1 MRSFN
6 TTLICLFTIVQTGL
20 FSSYGQSPVG
30 IGQWRAHYTFDKI
43 QSVALADNKVY
54 CSNNVALFYYDQE
67 DKSLNPISK
76 KDGLSGVDISKLGSY
91 KHEELLIGYEDGNI
105 DFIKDNVITAFNDI
119 QRANITGSKVINQF
133 YEHGN
138 KVFISTDYGLSIL
151 DMSRREVSDSYI
163 NVSANGST
171 NIFYASVL
179 SQDADSIFAATE
191 NGLMAAKYSPGVN
204 LRDYTNWKLFTSA
217 NGLPSG
223 DVKSV
228 GRLGSVVFAGV
239 NTKGIYYFDGTQ
251 WQSAGIAANE
261 VRGISTSDVA
271 VVSCVDGKI
280 YKITAPVTNELF
292 YASFLYTPTSAFLA
306 PDNDIYFVQPNFG
319 LVYYRPDHSS
329 ELIGKP
335 IGPLFKETYRLK
347 YLNET
352 VINCRGGLSVSY
364 GNIYIES
371 SVMLLGNDDEWKAYT
386 IYESGGLPPD
396 NRDLLDMA
404 IHPASK
410 TWYLGSFGSGL
421 VKLNPANKSYV
432 LLDTLNSPLKM
443 KYISAL
449 TTDDEGTVWICTHA
463 VFDRTVNKPFL
474 HAIDSK
480 DTSVWYSFKASQ
492 SDGKFPLEIVVD
504 HQSNKWM
511 RIGASGGIRGLM
523 MFKEINKAAGTSTQI
538 YFGVEQNKGGL
549 PNINVNTIS
558 VDKTGQVWIGTNQ
571 GICVFTNPAQIKPNN
586 IPKAYLPIVN
596 GFPLFFDKKINC
608 IKTDAAN
615 RKWIGTPDGVF
626 LLTADGLE
634 TIFKFDKNNSPMI
647 DNNVTTITINEKS
660 GEVFFG
666 TDKGIISYRGDATFG
681 EESHNNVKIFP
692 NPVER
697 DFNGYV
703 GISGL
708 ADDARVKITD
718 IAGKLTYETPAN
730 GGTASWNLKDYTGR
744 RATAGVYLIFS
755 ASEDGQE
762 KYVGKIAVLE

>member
-1 MRSFN
+1 MRSHKI
-6 TTLICLFTIVQTGL
+6 TLISLFTIVQTGF

-30 IGQWRAHYTFDKI
+30 IGQWRVHYTFDNI
-43 QSVALADNKVY
+43 RSVALADNKVY

-67 DKSLNPISK
+67 DKSLNSISK

-91 KHEELLIGYEDGNI
+91 RHEELLIGYEDGNI
-105 DFIKDNVITAFNDI
+105 DFIKDNSITAFNDI

-138 KVFISTDYGLSIL
+138 KVLISTDYGLSIL

-163 NVSANGST
+163 NVSADGSS

-179 SQDADSIFAATE
+179 SQDADSIFVACE
-191 NGLMAAKYSPGVN
+191 DGLMAAKYSPGVN
-204 LRDYTNWKLFTSA
+204 LRDYTNWKLFTASD
-217 NGLPSG
+217 GLPAG
-223 DVKSV
+223 AVKSV
-228 GRLGSVVFAGV
+228 GRLGNVVFAGV

-251 WQSAGIAANE
+251 WQSTGITANE
-261 VRGISTSDVA
+261 IRGISTSDNA
-271 VVSCVDGKI
+271 IVSSVDNKI
-280 YKITAPVTNELF
+280 YKITAPATNQLF
-292 YASFLYTPTSAFLA
+292 YTSFLSSPYSAFVA
-306 PDNDIYFVQPNFG
+306 PDNDIYFSQPDFG
-319 LVYYRPDHSS
+319 LVFYRPDASS

-335 IGPLFKETYRLK
+335 VGPLFKDTYRLK

-352 VINCRGGLSVSY
+352 VINCRGGLTVSY
-364 GNIYIES
+364 GNIYLES
-371 SVMLLGNDDEWKAYT
+371 SVMLLGNDDIWKAYT
-386 IYESGGLPPD
+386 IYDGLPLD
-396 NRDLLDMA
+396 NRDLLDVA

-410 TWYLGSFGSGL
+410 TWYFGSFGFGL
-421 VKLNPANKSYV
+421 VKFNPANKSHV

-449 TTDDEGTVWICTHA
+449 TTDEEGTVWLCTNA
-463 VFDRTVNKPFL
+463 VLDRAANKPFL

-480 DTSVWYSFKASQ
+480 DTSIWYSFKASQ

-504 HQSNKWM
+504 QQANKWIRM
-511 RIGASGGIRGLM
+511 GASGGIRGLM
-523 MFKEINKAAGTSTQI
+523 MFKEINKLAGTSTQV
-538 YFGVEQNKGGL
+538 YFGVEQSKGAL
-549 PNINVNTIS
+549 PDLNVNTIS

-571 GICVFTNPAQIKPNN
+571 GICVFTNPAQIKPGN

-615 RKWIGTPDGVF
+615 RKWVGTPDGVF
-626 LLTADGLE
+626 LLSADGLE

-647 DNNVTTITINEKS
+647 DNNVSTITINEKS

-666 TDKGIISYRGDATFG
+666 TDRGILSYRGDATFG
-681 EESHNNVKIFP
+681 EEAHSNVKIFP

-697 DFNGYV
+697 DFDGYV

>member
-1 MRSFN
+1 MRSLRI
-6 TTLICLFTIVQTGL
+6 TLTSLFTIAQTVL

-30 IGQWRAHYTFDKI
+30 IGQWRVHYTFGNI

-54 CSNNVALFYYDQE
+54 CANNVALFYYDQE
-67 DKSLNPISK
+67 DQSLNPLSK

-91 KHEELLIGYEDGNI
+91 KQEELLIGYEDGNI
-105 DFIKDNVITAFNDI
+105 DFVKGNTFTAFNDI

-138 KVFISTDYGLSIL
+138 KILISTDYGLTIL
-151 DMSRREVSDSYI
+151 DMSRRELSDSYI
-163 NVSANGST
+163 NVSANGTS

-179 SQDADSIFAATE
+179 SQDADSIFVASE
-191 NGLMAAKYSPGVN
+191 NGLLVARYSPGVN
-204 LRDYTNWKLFTSA
+204 LRDYSNWKLFNSSS
-217 NGLPSG
+217 GLPTG
-223 DVKSV
+223 AVKSV
-228 GRLGSVVFAGV
+228 GRLGQVVYAGV
-239 NTKGIYYFDGTQ
+239 NTKGVYYFDGAQ
-251 WQSAGIAANE
+251 WQSTGITANE
-261 VRGISTSDVA
+261 VRGISTSDYAIVC
-271 VVSCVDGKI
+271 SVDNNI
-280 YKITAPVTNELF
+280 FKITAPTTNELF
-292 YASFLYTPTSAFLA
+292 YKSWLYSPTSAMVA
-306 PDNDIYFVQPNFG
+306 PDNNIYFAQPNLG
-319 LVYYRPDHSS
+319 LVYYTPDKTSAS
-329 ELIGKP
+329 IGKP
-335 IGPLFKETYRLK
+335 IGPAFKDSYRLK
-347 YLNET
+347 YLNEMI
-352 VINCRGGLSVSY
+352 VNCRGGLSVSY
-364 GNIYIES
+364 GNIYLES
-371 SVMLLGNDDEWKAYT
+371 SVMTLGNDDIWKAYT
-386 IYESGGLPPD
+386 LGDGTPPD
-396 NRDLLDMA
+396 NRDLLDVA

-410 TWYLGSFGSGL
+410 AWYFASYGYGL
-421 VKLNPANKSYV
+421 VRMNPANKSYV
-432 LLDTLNSPLKM
+432 VLDSLNSPLKM
-443 KYISAL
+443 KYLSAL
-449 TTDDEGTVWICTHA
+449 VTDDEGTVWVCTNA
-463 VFDRTVNKPFL
+463 VLDRAANKPFL
-474 HAIDSK
+474 HAINNK
-480 DTSVWYSFKASQ
+480 DTSVWYSFKAAQ

-504 HQSNKWM
+504 KQFNKWM
-511 RIGASGGIRGLM
+511 RLGASGGIRGLM

-538 YFGVEQNKGGL
+538 YFGVEQNKGAL
-549 PNINVNTIS
+549 PNISVNTMS

-615 RKWIGTPDGVF
+615 RKWVGTPDGVF
-626 LLTADGLE
+626 LLSADGLE

-647 DNNVTTITINEKS
+647 DNNVNTITINEQS

-681 EESHNNVKIFP
+681 EVAHNNVKIFP
-692 NPVER
+692 NPVAR
-697 DFNGYV
+697 DFDGWV

-755 ASEDGQE
+755 ASENGQE